1 MISFLDLKKLNFQ
14 YQAELIAAATQV
26 IDSGYYLLGE
36 QVKSFENNLSDY
48 IGTEYAVG
56 VASGLDALRLIF
68 KAYIEMGEMSLGDE
82 IIVPANTYIAS
93 ILAITDSGLTPIF
106 VEPNLETYNLD
117 FHCIEEKITSKTKG
131 ILVVHLYGLT
141 CWEEKIS
148 DLKLKYNLKI
158 VEDNAQAI
166 GSYYLGPVV
175 QKKTGSLGDSAAF
188 SFYPAKNF
196 GALGDAGAVLSDN
209 KELINVVRALS
220 NYGSNEKYVNIFKG
234 YNSRMDEIQAAMLNV
249 KLKFIDRE
257 NLIRNQIAEY
267 YLTNISNP
275 LIILPSFNCGIEN
288 NQKLKS
294 HVWHL
299 FVVRCK
305 RRDLLQRYL
314 NDNGVATVIHY
325 PIPPHKQKAYA
336 EFNHLKLPITELIHE
351 QVLSLP
357 ISPILDFKEVEY
369 IVKVI
374 NSFR

>member
-117 FHCIEEKITSKTKG
+117 VHSIEEKITSKTKG

-158 VEDNAQAI
+158 IEDNAQAI

-275 LIILPSFNCGIEN
+275 LIILPSVNRGIEK

-305 RRDLLQRYL
+305 SRDLLQRYL

-357 ISPILDFKEVEY
+357 ISPILDFKEIEY